1 MDCRLLKPMTIYAC
15 SDTSKDSYQQ
25 YVTNVSLKD
34 DQAKS
39 CIMLSAME
47 REENLKFPASLSYTR
62 GRRKR
67 TSNNNNYYT
76 GGLEKSDVLTGM
88 IRTF

>member
-1 MDCRLLKPMTIYAC
+1 M
-15 SDTSKDSYQQ
+15 
-25 YVTNVSLKD
+25 VSIKD

-39 CIMLSAME
+39 CIVLSAME
-47 REENLKFPASLSYTR
+47 REENLKFQASLSYTR

-76 GGLEKSDVLTGM
+76 GGLGKKKK
-88 IRTF
+88 